1 MKGGANMCGGHQHCC
16 CQGHGHKG
24 GSCSCR
30 KHGQF
35 GPNFWTKAEK
45 LEWLEEQ
52 LDSLR
57 EEVKAY
63 EDRIEALKNE

>member
-1 MKGGANMCGGHQHCC
+1 MCGGHNQCR

-24 GSCSCR
+24 DSCGCQ

-52 LDSLR
+52 LVSLR
-57 EEVKAY
+57 DEVKAY